1 MWSNTLDERIVSN
14 YRVGRGE
21 DEQLIYTSR
30 YPNREVQ
37 NNKANVNETT
47 Y

>member
-1 MWSNTLDERIVSN
+1 MWSKTLDERIVSN

-30 YPNREVQ
+30 CPNREVKS
-37 NNKANVNETT
+37 NKANVNEPT